1 MYIRVYLGIRTERRD
16 RISIG
21 NREKKSRRWEGSVGD
36 LSPDP
41 ATLVMPGREVRPGWV
56 KTCSIEG
63 EKMGAHLMMPRCA
76 SPPVQFR
83 SVIHRPL

>member
-1 MYIRVYLGIRTERRD
+1 MYIGVYLGIGTERRD

-41 ATLVMPGREVRPGWV
+41 ATLVMPGG
-56 KTCSIEG
+56 
-63 EKMGAHLMMPRCA
+63 
-76 SPPVQFR
+76 R
-83 SVIHRPL
+83 SGRAG